1 MRALTAT
8 ATVRPDHVLTVQVPA
23 DIAPGTH
30 QVVVVLQE
38 AGAPMSQ
45 VDFMEDWPAPHN
57 TGLVDPN
64 MTFRREDIYDDD
76 GR

>member
-1 MRALTAT
+1 MRALTVT
-8 ATVRPDHVLTVQVPA
+8 AVVRADHMLMVQVPE
-23 DIAPGTH
+23 DIPPGSY

-38 AGAPMSQ
+38 DGSPPQPKDRFTA
-45 VDFMEDWPAPHN
+45 DWPIHQSGPI
-57 TGLVDPN
+57 DPN

>member
-1 MRALTAT
+1 MRTVTAT
-8 ATVRPDHVLTVQVPA
+8 AIVRPDHVLTVQVPA

-38 AGAPMSQ
+38 AAP
-45 VDFMEDWPAPHN
+45 VAPFPDFLANWPAPYDV
-57 TGLVDPN
+57 GPVDPN
-64 MTFRREDIYDDD
+64 MTYRREDMYGDD